1 MAGMISEE
9 MPNVILVRNIIFIFT
24 NLTISVYIL
33 TRCFHI
39 PTLSAFSK
47 SSSFKFILKILIS
60 ENKFEKMRLFSSLSV
75 VSIYEQN
82 KNSFSEERSLL
93 SIQSYLV
100 GICRCS

>member
-1 MAGMISEE
+1 MISEE

-47 SSSFKFILKILIS
+47 SSSFKFIFKNFDKWEYIRKGETIF
-60 ENKFEKMRLFSSLSV
+60 KF
-75 VSIYEQN
+75 VSC
-82 KNSFSEERSLL
+82 L
-93 SIQSYLV
+93 YL
-100 GICRCS
+100 RTK